1 MFLKSIAHVL
11 VLGNSYWFHNHQTF
25 PICQNW
31 SWRIS
36 SLSIDQSTPAIQSCQ
51 LPIFTP
57 PATVS
62 INMQVECYCLT
73 FDKKKRHLYSQ
84 ILHLRLD
91 DLIFIS
97 KNILTSFHKS
107 SWTFVLNDRC
117 IFVQPFLLCINWRSY
132 GFNCNFPFLCLCCYY
147 NHVNHT
153 FKISAWAAETN
164 TVTHIIVAS
173 TTPSHVR
180 KDNNEKDG
188 MVSLISLSYNWMGF
202 H

>member
-1 MFLKSIAHVL
+1 MIPQPSDIPHLPKLILKDIFSLHWSIYSSNPVMSASHIYSSSNCIHQYASRVL
-11 VLGNSYWFHNHQTF
+11 LFD
-25 PICQNW
+25 
-31 SWRIS
+31 
-36 SLSIDQSTPAIQSCQ
+36 ID
-51 LPIFTP
+51 
-57 PATVS
+57 
-62 INMQVECYCLT
+62 
-73 FDKKKRHLYSQ
+73 KKRHLYSQ